1 MRKITL
7 ILGLLFIPY
16 LSLAASSIGG
26 GILADIKPTNPG
38 PNEMVVVNLQS
49 YSVDLDRSL
58 ITWFINNQQINSGI
72 GQKSLSSKVGQV
84 GESSDWSVVIETP
97 LGQQITGHLNFN
109 PSTVNLLWQ
118 ANTYTPDWYQG
129 KSLPSPGSQVKILA
143 LTEIKKSSN
152 QWYKKDELVF
162 NWYKNGKFLSLS
174 SGVGKDNIV
183 IETNSDY
190 TPTQITVEVSSLD
203 KTINSSGSLELK
215 NYPPKLLLF
224 PIASSTNVYPFNS
237 SINLMDDITS
247 LLVEPFYFSNQD
259 ILDNN
264 LVFSWKLNNK
274 STTSEL
280 DMFNQFK
287 PDLKSFSGPV
297 NLSLEVKN
305 KRSFFQSASYQ
316 GIIKTTLKSSL
327 FGL

>member
-1 MRKITL
+1 MRKITF
-7 ILGLLFIPY
+7 ILGLLFIPS
-16 LSLAASSIGG
+16 LSWAAISIGG
-26 GILADIKPTNPG
+26 GVLAEIKPVNPG
-38 PNEMVVVNLQS
+38 PNEVVVVNLQS

-72 GQKSLSSKVGQV
+72 GQKSLSSKIGQV
-84 GESSDWSVVIETP
+84 GESSQWSVVIETP
-97 LGQQITGHLNFN
+97 SGQQITGHLNFN
-109 PSTVNLLWQ
+109 PSTVDLLWQ
-118 ANTYTPDWYQG
+118 ASTYTPEWYLG

-143 LTEIKKSSN
+143 LNEIKKSDK

-162 NWYKNGKFLSLS
+162 NWYKNGKFLSVS
-174 SGVGKDNIV
+174 SGVGKDNII

-190 TPTQITVEVSSLD
+190 TPTQINVEVSSLD
-203 KTINSSGSLELK
+203 KIINSNGSLELK
-215 NYPPKLLLF
+215 NFPPKLLIF
-224 PIASSTNVYPFNS
+224 PVASSTSMYPFSN
-237 SINLMDDITS
+237 SINLTDDISS

-264 LVFSWKLNNK
+264 LFFNWKLNNK
-274 STTSEL
+274 SVTSGL
-280 DMFNQFK
+280 DVFNQFK

-297 NLSLEVKN
+297 NLNLEVKN